1 MNNLRVLFIGG
12 RLSYRALFTWL
23 NPWIYI
29 PTMLGGPFFQ
39 ILFFAYLGRYS
50 KVHDDAFFVVGN
62 SVQASSMAAVHG
74 VARTIGYERQ
84 FSTLAPVLASPANR
98 AALFF
103 GRVLPLVIDGLL
115 VSSFGL
121 LTGRVFLD
129 FHPPVSALPLLAL
142 VLVVTVI
149 ANVAFGMTLGAV
161 SLRARDVLF
170 TANLVYFLMLLV
182 CGTNIPLHVLPGWL
196 ADVGRAMPLTHGIEA
211 ARRIADGGSLHAIR
225 GQILYDLGLGIV
237 WAAVATLL
245 LKLFEAESRRRAT
258 LDTL

>member
-1 MNNLRVLFIGG
+1 MNTLRVLFIGG

-62 SVQASSMAAVHG
+62 SVQACSMAAVHG

-84 FSTLAPVLASPANR
+84 FSTLAPILASPADR

-103 GRVLPLVIDGLL
+103 GRVLPLVLDGLL

-121 LTGRVFLD
+121 LTGRLLLD
-129 FHPPVSALPLLAL
+129 FHPPLGALPPLGL

-149 ANVAFGMTLGAV
+149 ANTAFGMTLAAIG
-161 SLRARDVLF
+161 LRARDVIF
-170 TANLVYFLMLLV
+170 SSNMAYFLMLLV
-182 CGTNIPLHVLPGWL
+182 CGTNVPLHVLPVWL
-196 ADVGRAMPLTHGIEA
+196 ADVGRALPLTHGIEA
-211 ARRIADGGSLHAIR
+211 ARQIAGGGSLSAI
-225 GQILYDLGLGIV
+225 QQPILADLGLGV
-237 WAAVATLL
+237 AWAAAAIFLL
-245 LKLFEAESRRRAT
+245 RLFESESRRRAT